1 MPKQAL
7 PSSPPPPTPLTRAE
21 GAWLAPPPAP
31 CSRAR
36 AAASRARRSSAPSP
50 RCRLRRPNSSYLRG
64 GGGGEGWTG
73 GARGEG
79 AARDAKVV
87 SSWHVQVLT
96 ASQCCNRL
104 RADPLLDSTPQMC
117 PQLLLCS
124 LRTLQKLLLCPL
136 PNPPSPSQT
145 PRLPPPRGPPFQ
157 LLTGRRRRR
166 RRSCTAA
173 AAAVPPPVQTHPAL

>member
-50 RCRLRRPNSSYLRG
+50 RCRLRRPNSSYLR